1 MVNPTDPIYRK
12 DIQLKTGR
20 LLIRSLSKEDVKQLR
35 IIRSDPKNNE
45 SVGIVAPNIT
55 EDALKKGIPISIE
68 MKCNQLL
75 IIKDPPVF
83 PPGPDRPNDLLL
95 RWPPGLLIGSI
106 DIRWPEAGFEE
117 SDIGGYIH
125 HRFTRNGYAKEAFAA
140 VFDYALGDLQRP
152 AVYLET
158 VAANAGFRKMMKG
171 LGLEALEKHAVL
183 AMPTVTYSF
192 GKARWEQAK
201 REMGRS

>member
-12 DIQLKTGR
+12 DIQLKTPR
-20 LLIRSLSKEDVKQLR
+20 LLIRSLRDADAKQLR
-35 IIRSDPKNNE
+35 IIRGDPKNNE
-45 SVGIVAPNIT
+45 LNSIQAPNMD
-55 EDALKKGIPISIE
+55 EAALRKGIPISIDK
-68 MKCNQLL
+68 KCNQLL

-95 RWPPGLLIGSI
+95 DWPGGLLMGSI
-106 DIRWPEAGFEE
+106 EIGWPRDGFEE

-152 AVYLET
+152 VVYLET
-158 VAANAGFRKMMKG
+158 MEVNAGFRGMMKS
-171 LGLEALEKHAVL
+171 LGLEALEKHVHL
-183 AMPTVTYSF
+183 GKPGVTYSF

-201 REMGRS
+201 METGRS